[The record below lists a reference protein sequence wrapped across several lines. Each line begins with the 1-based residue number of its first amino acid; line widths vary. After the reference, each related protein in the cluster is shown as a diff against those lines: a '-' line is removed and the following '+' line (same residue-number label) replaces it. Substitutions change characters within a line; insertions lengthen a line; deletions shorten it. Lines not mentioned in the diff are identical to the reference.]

1 MFCSIRMF
9 DHILL
14 SPSVFE
20 PLVYPAIR
28 LSALVELQIQPLK
41 GIFLSGH
48 RYFPVQYRFPRTRQP
63 LYFTLQTNYLVWDP
77 HVILFLLSFL
87 SLSLPSTHL
96 PQRRSGG
103 RRALLLPQL
112 LRRRRGAGPGA
123 LALERRRALLLP
135 RLLRRRKCP
144 GEIRRSGGA
153 KYDGGRIRRCG
164 GGAGPADAPKSST
177 AAFGGARSRARLP
190 PHAGPPLPHLRRC
203 APPLHL
209 PRAWRRQRAWA
220 AGVPDLGRA
229 PRRDRCRRVPCRP
242 PLLCP
247 LRREDVPAPSPSPAP
262 ALSPVGTRGGPCS
275 PSVTVPSP
283 ALRRCPCYKPL
294 VTASSSTAL
303 SPPSG

>member
-14 SPSVFE
+14 PPSVFE

-87 SLSLPSTHL
+87 SLSLPSPHL

-103 RRALLLPQL
+103 RRALLLPRL
-112 LRRRRGAGPGA
+112 LRRRRGADRPWSGGARSSSLGSSAGAGERIGPGA
-123 LALERRRALLLP
+123 WALERRRALLLP
-135 RLLRRRKCP
+135 RLLRRRRCV
-144 GEIRRSGGA
+144 GEIRRSGA
-153 KYDGGRIRRCG
+153 REIRRRPN
-164 GGAGPADAPKSST
+164 PALR
-177 AAFGGARSRARLP
+177 GRSRARLP
-190 PHAGPPLPHLRRC
+190 PHADPPLPHLRRC

-209 PRAWRRQRAWA
+209 PRARRRRRAWA

-229 PRRDRCRRVPCRP
+229 PPSDRSR
-242 PLLCP
+242 
-247 LRREDVPAPSPSPAP
+247 
-262 ALSPVGTRGGPCS
+262 
-275 PSVTVPSP
+275 
-283 ALRRCPCYKPL
+283 
-294 VTASSSTAL
+294 
-303 SPPSG
+303 